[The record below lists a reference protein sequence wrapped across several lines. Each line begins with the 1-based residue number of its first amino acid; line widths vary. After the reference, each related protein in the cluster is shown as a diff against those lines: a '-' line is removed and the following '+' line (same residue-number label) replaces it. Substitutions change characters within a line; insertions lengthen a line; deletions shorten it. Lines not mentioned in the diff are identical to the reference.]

1 MEMSYIL
8 FFHTKLWKS
17 STFYAYGMYQ
27 LGQATPEAAVFT
39 CGQWWLYNSPHLDAL
54 KQPEDPK
61 TLTQGIFL
69 NRNLNDFSHPSDMPT
84 TVQNVGKAS
93 LGRKP
98 AAGGGKKKKNVG
110 KPKSVTARKE
120 LSQSSKNLNSE
131 SQQPCWTYLRELPPV
146 KGSGIKQSSDSPQ
159 SWERWVTQCLSG
171 PARASNND
179 HTHHLVLGP
188 TWGHVP
194 RPELEP
200 ICWPEIWFALDM
212 EQVKYL
218 FNSVHCTF
226 HYSPQAGPIREERCR
241 EYLNSFRLLGCFGEG
256 SVEMLVHLIAP
267 SFIYMWLI
275 YVKKKMPIIILPSMN
290 QGELFLV
297 YSLP

>member
-27 LGQATPEAAVFT
+27 LGQAMPEAAVFT

-54 KQPEDPK
+54 KRPEDPK

-131 SQQPCWTYLRELPPV
+131 STATMLDLPQRAAACEGFWNKAELR
-146 KGSGIKQSSDSPQ
+146 
-159 SWERWVTQCLSG
+159 LS
-171 PARASNND
+171 
-179 HTHHLVLGP
+179 TVLGKVSDP
-188 TWGHVP
+188 VSIWPSQSLQQWPHTSFSP
-194 RPELEP
+194 RSNLRP
-200 ICWPEIWFALDM
+200 C
-212 EQVKYL
+212 
-218 FNSVHCTF
+218 
-226 HYSPQAGPIREERCR
+226 PQAWAGAHMLAWNLIC
-241 EYLNSFRLLGCFGEG
+241 LGHGT
-256 SVEMLVHLIAP
+256 S
-267 SFIYMWLI
+267 
-275 YVKKKMPIIILPSMN
+275 
-290 QGELFLV
+290 
-297 YSLP
+297 